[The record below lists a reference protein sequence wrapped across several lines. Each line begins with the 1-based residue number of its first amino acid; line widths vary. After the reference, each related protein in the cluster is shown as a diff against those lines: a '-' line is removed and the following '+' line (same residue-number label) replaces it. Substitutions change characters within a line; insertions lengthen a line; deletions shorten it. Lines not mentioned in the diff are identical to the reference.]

1 MVSEVAAARPVRP
14 GNPAS
19 PRELF
24 PKPFGGASDETDTM
38 LFRIHFEIGI
48 YPDRIQVSDLRSGRF
63 VDFAA
68 EVPFSAPS
76 RLVADPIYFENAL
89 VKAMRKAMSGGF
101 ILLDAQADVSAG
113 GAEFGASERQM
124 VRRALR
130 DIGFKTV
137 RFGDIDDEEPPPLPP
152 SLSALL

>member
-1 MVSEVAAARPVRP
+1 MGS
-14 GNPAS
+14 
-19 PRELF
+19 
-24 PKPFGGASDETDTM
+24 M

-68 EVPFSAPS
+68 EVPFSAPR

-89 VKAMRKAMSGGF
+89 VKAMRKAMQGGF
-101 ILLDAQADVSAG
+101 ILFDPQADVVAG
-113 GAEFGASERQM
+113 AAELGLHERQT

-130 DIGFKTV
+130 ERCRG
-137 RFGDIDDEEPPPLPP
+137 
-152 SLSALL
+152 

>member
-1 MVSEVAAARPVRP
+1 
-14 GNPAS
+14 
-19 PRELF
+19 
-24 PKPFGGASDETDTM
+24 M

-48 YPDRIQVSDLRSGRF
+48 YPDRIQVSDRRSGRF

-68 EVPFSAPS
+68 EVPFSRPS

-101 ILLDAQADVSAG
+101 ILFDAQADIVAGSARLG
-113 GAEFGASERQM
+113 PQERQS

-137 RFGDIDDEEPPPLPP
+137 RFDGAEDEEPLPPLPP

>member
-1 MVSEVAAARPVRP
+1 
-14 GNPAS
+14 
-19 PRELF
+19 
-24 PKPFGGASDETDTM
+24 M

-48 YPDRIQVSDLRSGRF
+48 YPNRIQVSDRRSGRF

-68 EVPFSAPS
+68 EVPFSSPS
-76 RLVADPIYFENAL
+76 QLVADPIYFENAL

-101 ILLDAQADVSAG
+101 ILFDAQADIFSG
-113 GAEFGASERQM
+113 GAELDMSERQT

-137 RFGDIDDEEPPPLPP
+137 RFEHADDDEPMPPLPP
-152 SLSALL
+152 ALSALL

>member
-1 MVSEVAAARPVRP
+1 
-14 GNPAS
+14 
-19 PRELF
+19 
-24 PKPFGGASDETDTM
+24 M

-48 YPDRIQVSDLRSGRF
+48 YPDRIQVSDRRSGRF

-68 EVPFSAPS
+68 EVPFSSPS

-101 ILLDAQADVSAG
+101 ILFDAQADIFAG
-113 GAEFGASERQM
+113 GAELDTSERQM

-137 RFGDIDDEEPPPLPP
+137 RFGDADDEEPPPLPP

>member
-1 MVSEVAAARPVRP
+1 
-14 GNPAS
+14 
-19 PRELF
+19 
-24 PKPFGGASDETDTM
+24 M

-63 VDFAA
+63 VDFAS
-68 EVPFSAPS
+68 EVPFSSP
-76 RLVADPIYFENAL
+76 RQLVADPIYFENAL

-101 ILLDAQADVSAG
+101 ILFDAQADISAG
-113 GAEFGASERQM
+113 GAELGAHEQQM

-137 RFGDIDDEEPPPLPP
+137 RFGGVDDERPTPPLPP
-152 SLSALL
+152 SLSALF

>member
-1 MVSEVAAARPVRP
+1 
-14 GNPAS
+14 
-19 PRELF
+19 
-24 PKPFGGASDETDTM
+24 M

-68 EVPFSAPS
+68 EVPFSS
-76 RLVADPIYFENAL
+76 SGQLVADPIYFENAL

-101 ILLDAQADVSAG
+101 ILFDAQADILAG
-113 GAEFGASERQM
+113 GAELGVTERQT

-137 RFGDIDDEEPPPLPP
+137 RFDDIDDEEPLPPLPP

>member
-1 MVSEVAAARPVRP
+1 
-14 GNPAS
+14 
-19 PRELF
+19 
-24 PKPFGGASDETDTM
+24 M

-48 YPDRIQVSDLRSGRF
+48 YPDRIQISDLRSGRF

-68 EVPFSAPS
+68 EVPFSSP
-76 RLVADPIYFENAL
+76 RQLVADPIYFENAL

-101 ILLDAQADVSAG
+101 ILYDAQADIFAG
-113 GAEFGASERQM
+113 GSELGLQQRQM

-137 RFGDIDDEEPPPLPP
+137 RFENAEDEEPAPPLPP
-152 SLSALL
+152 SISALL

>member
-1 MVSEVAAARPVRP
+1 
-14 GNPAS
+14 
-19 PRELF
+19 
-24 PKPFGGASDETDTM
+24 M

-48 YPDRIQVSDLRSGRF
+48 YPDRIQVGDLRSGRF

-68 EVPFSAPS
+68 EVPFSSPGL
-76 RLVADPIYFENAL
+76 LVADPIYFENAL

-101 ILLDAQADVSAG
+101 ILLDAQADIFAG
-113 GAEFGASERQM
+113 GAELGEMERQT

-130 DIGFKTV
+130 DIGFKTI
-137 RFGDIDDEEPPPLPP
+137 RFENAEDDEPAPPLPP